1 MRTTINLD
9 DELMQSIMKVSG
21 MKNKTEIIHQALS
34 DLLSKMVRENIG
46 NAYGKLNFE
55 LDVREYR
62 NRELDAESKLTED
75 DVKDLSEMVK
85 ESMYQK
91 IKSS

>member
-1 MRTTINLD
+1 MELTISIPK
-9 DELMQSIMKVSG
+9 DEERFTRDEFGLYLAKKGFMK
-21 MKNKTEIIHQALS
+21 KLIEIEMA
-34 DLLSKMVRENIG
+34 E
-46 NAYGKLNFE
+46 KLAA
-55 LDVREYR
+55 D
-62 NRELDAESKLTED
+62 SKLTED

>member
-34 DLLSKMVRENIG
+34 DLLSKMVRDNIK

-55 LDVREYR
+55 LDIREYR
-62 NRELDAESKLTED
+62 NRELGEN
-75 DVKDLSEMVK
+75 
-85 ESMYQK
+85 
-91 IKSS
+91 INI

>member
-1 MRTTINLD
+1 MRTTFNLD

-21 MKNKTEIIHQALS
+21 MKNKTKIIHQALS
-34 DLLSKMVRENIG
+34 EFLNKMVRENIK

-62 NRELDAESKLTED
+62 NRELAENKNT
-75 DVKDLSEMVK
+75 
-85 ESMYQK
+85 
-91 IKSS
+91 